1 LKNRKEKIISKNIPD
16 NKKLNIISNMEKQNK
31 LRIIKDYSKLSDE
44 LKEQIKLEYPEGY
57 SQHLI
62 EFTNA
67 KGELV
72 SALQFELPDRIYLIK
87 MSIKTANQIIL
98 DDDDYD
104 DDGFLKEDSKKRF
117 EDKQTDMEDLPE
129 IEDF

>member
-1 LKNRKEKIISKNIPD
+1 M
-16 NKKLNIISNMEKQNK
+16 KKQDK

-62 EFTNA
+62 EFTNS

-72 SALQFELPDRIYLIK
+72 SALPFELPDRIYLVK
-87 MSIKTANQIIL
+87 MSVKTANQIIL

-104 DDGFLKEDSKKRF
+104 DEGFLKDDSRKRF
-117 EDKQTDMEDLPE
+117 EDKQTDLGELPE
-129 IEDF
+129 MGDF

>member
-1 LKNRKEKIISKNIPD
+1 MKNRKEKIISKNIPD

>member
-1 LKNRKEKIISKNIPD
+1 M
-16 NKKLNIISNMEKQNK
+16 KKQDK

-44 LKEQIKLEYPEGY
+44 LKEQIKLAYPEGY

-62 EFTNA
+62 EFKNA

-72 SALQFELPDRIYLIK
+72 SALPFELPDRVYLIK
-87 MSIKTANQIIL
+87 MSVKTANQIIL

-104 DDGFLKEDSKKRF
+104 DEGFLKDDSRKRF
-117 EDKQTDMEDLPE
+117 EDKQTDLGELPDMEG
-129 IEDF
+129 DF

>member
-1 LKNRKEKIISKNIPD
+1 
-16 NKKLNIISNMEKQNK
+16 
-31 LRIIKDYSKLSDE
+31 

-62 EFTNA
+62 EFTNS

-72 SALQFELPDRIYLIK
+72 SALPFELPDRIYLVK
-87 MSIKTANQIIL
+87 MSVKTANQIIL

-104 DDGFLKEDSKKRF
+104 DEGFLKDDSRKRF
-117 EDKQTDMEDLPE
+117 EDKQTDLGELPE
-129 IEDF
+129 MGDF

>member
-1 LKNRKEKIISKNIPD
+1 M
-16 NKKLNIISNMEKQNK
+16 KKQDK
-31 LRIIKDYSKLSDE
+31 LRIIKDYSKLSAE

-72 SALQFELPDRIYLIK
+72 SALPFELPDRVYLIK
-87 MSIKTANQIIL
+87 MSVKTANQIIL

-104 DDGFLKEDSKKRF
+104 DEGFLKDDSKKRF
-117 EDKQTDMEDLPE
+117 EDRQTDLGELPE
-129 IEDF
+129 MEEEF

>member
-1 LKNRKEKIISKNIPD
+1 M
-16 NKKLNIISNMEKQNK
+16 KKQDK
-31 LRIIKDYSKLSDE
+31 LRIIKDYSKLSTE

-72 SALQFELPDRIYLIK
+72 SALPFELPDRVYLIK
-87 MSIKTANQIIL
+87 MSVKTANQIIL

-104 DDGFLKEDSKKRF
+104 DEGFLKDDSKKRF
-117 EDKQTDMEDLPE
+117 EDKQTDLGELPE
-129 IEDF
+129 MEEEF

>member
-1 LKNRKEKIISKNIPD
+1 M
-16 NKKLNIISNMEKQNK
+16 KKQDK

-72 SALQFELPDRIYLIK
+72 SALPFELPDKIYLIK
-87 MSIKTANQIIL
+87 MSVKTANQIIL

-104 DDGFLKEDSKKRF
+104 DDGFLKEASKKKF
-117 EDKQTDMEDLPE
+117 EDKQTDMDDLPE
-129 IEDF
+129 MEDF

>member
-1 LKNRKEKIISKNIPD
+1 M
-16 NKKLNIISNMEKQNK
+16 KKQDK
-31 LRIIKDYSKLSDE
+31 LRIIKDYAKLSDE
-44 LKEQIKLEYPEGY
+44 LKEQIKLAYPEGY

-72 SALQFELPDRIYLIK
+72 SALPFELPDRIYLIK
-87 MSIKTANQIIL
+87 MSVKTANQIIL

-104 DDGFLKEDSKKRF
+104 EEGFLKDDSRKRF
-117 EDKQTDMEDLPE
+117 EDKQTDLGELPE
-129 IEDF
+129 MGEDF